1 MIVVIG
7 GRKGGTG
14 KSTIACSLAVALAK
28 KGRVC
33 IFDADAQESMKDW
46 NEARFSNLN
55 DNDKSIDFEYGAGD
69 LARKLVSLNK
79 KYEYVLVD
87 CSGKDSKEFRSALV
101 VANKVLL
108 PICSSPVDRRT
119 LPYISDLLKKARIH
133 NKKLKHLSVLSM
145 TSGLEKKENKI
156 TRELLQELKM
166 NPIKSSIGR
175 RKSFKE
181 AMGSGIGV
189 TEQKKDKLASK
200 EVRELAKEII
210 K

>member
-46 NEARFSNLN
+46 VETRFSNLN
-55 DNDKSIDFEYGAGD
+55 DEENLIDFEYGGGD
-69 LARKLVSLNK
+69 LSKKLESLNREYK
-79 KYEYVLVD
+79 YVLVD
-87 CSGKDSKEFRSALV
+87 CSGKDSKEFRSSLV

-119 LPYISDLLKKARIH
+119 LPYISDLLKKARTH

-145 TSGLEKKENKI
+145 NSGLEKKENKI

-181 AMGSGIGV
+181 AMGLGIGV

-200 EVRELAKEII
+200 EIRELAREIM